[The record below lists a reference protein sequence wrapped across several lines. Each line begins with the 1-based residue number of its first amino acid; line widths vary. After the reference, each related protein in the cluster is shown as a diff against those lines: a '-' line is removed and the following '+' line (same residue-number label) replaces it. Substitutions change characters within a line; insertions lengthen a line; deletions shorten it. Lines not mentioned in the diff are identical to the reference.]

1 MKTKGIIL
9 TMLSSITF
17 GFAFTLGPMTYGLE
31 GSNPVTLTFLRNF
44 LSLPFLLIIIL
55 MLKIDL
61 KVTKKQLKNL
71 IILGFIGNALT
82 TLMLNMAFSYIDVGI
97 VTPIHFTYPIFVT
110 LGCVIF
116 FHEKLSKQKIM
127 ALIIAMSGIG
137 CFFITA
143 LTSASIG
150 SSTLLGLF
158 LAIASGV
165 FYAFY
170 IIFMDKS
177 GLKREPPFKITFYVA
192 ISSTIGM
199 LLYGAI
205 TKQLVLSSLT
215 TKAWTISAIFAFLC
229 TVVALSLLQVGIKNI
244 GASEAAVISTFE
256 PITSVIFGA
265 ILLGEKITLIKI
277 VACIL
282 IFAGVLTLSF
292 AKEKVSSKKDKKS
305 FIKYKESE
313 SL

>member
-1 MKTKGIIL
+1 MKLKGIIL

-44 LSLPFLLIIIL
+44 LSLPFLLVIIL
-55 MLKIDL
+55 LLKIDL
-61 KVTKKQLKNL
+61 RVTKKQLRDL
-71 IILGFIGNALT
+71 IILGFVGNAIT
-82 TLMLNMAFSYIDVGI
+82 TLMLNMAFACIDVGI

-116 FHEKLSKQKIM
+116 FHEKLSKQKVF
-127 ALIIAMSGIG
+127 ALIIDMSGIG

-143 LTSASIG
+143 LNSASFG
-150 SSTLLGLF
+150 KSTLLGLI
-158 LAIASGV
+158 LAVASGM

-177 GLKREPPFKITFYVA
+177 GLKSEPPFKITFYVA
-192 ISSTIGM
+192 IASTVGMFIYGM
-199 LLYGAI
+199 L
-205 TKQLVLSSLT
+205 TKELVLSSLT
-215 TKAWTISAIFAFLC
+215 HKAWGLSAIFAFLC
-229 TVVALSLLQVGIKNI
+229 TVVALSLLQVGIKYI

-265 ILLGEKITLIKI
+265 ILLGEEITLMKI
-277 VACIL
+277 IACSL
-282 IFAGVLTLSF
+282 IFAGVLILSF
-292 AKEKVSSKKDKKS
+292 AKEKSKS
-305 FIKYKESE
+305 NIKIKESVTN
-313 SL
+313 

>member
-1 MKTKGIIL
+1 MKTKGILL

-17 GFAFTLGPMTYGLE
+17 GFAFTLGPMTYGAQ

-44 LSLPFLLIIIL
+44 LSLPFLLVIML
-55 MLKIDL
+55 FLKIDF
-61 KVTKKQLKNL
+61 KITKKQLKNL
-71 IILGFIGNALT
+71 IILGFVGNAIT
-82 TLMLNMAFSYIDVGI
+82 TLMLNMAFAYIDVGI

-116 FHEKLSKQKIM
+116 FHEKLSKQKVL

-137 CFFITA
+137 CFFFAA
-143 LTSASIG
+143 LTSASFG

-158 LAIASGV
+158 LSIASGV

-177 GLKREPPFKITFYVA
+177 GLKSEPPFKITFYVA
-192 ISSTIGM
+192 IASTIGM
-199 LLYGAI
+199 FLYGEV
-205 TKQLVLSSLT
+205 TNQLVLGSLT
-215 TKAWTISAIFAFLC
+215 TKAWYISTIFAFLC
-229 TVVALSLLQVGIKNI
+229 TVVALSLLQVGIKHI

-265 ILLGEKITLIKI
+265 LLLGEQITLIKI

-292 AKEKVSSKKDKKS
+292 AKAEKSTD
-305 FIKYKESE
+305 
-313 SL
+313 

>member
-44 LSLPFLLIIIL
+44 LSLPFLLVIIL
-55 MLKIDL
+55 LLKINL
-61 KVTKKQLKNL
+61 KVTKKQLKDL
-71 IILGFIGNALT
+71 MILGFVGNAIT
-82 TLMLNMAFSYIDVGI
+82 TLMLNMAFAYVDVGI

-116 FHEKLSKQKIM
+116 FHEKLSKQKVL

-143 LTSASIG
+143 LTSASLG
-150 SSTLLGLF
+150 ASTLIGLI
-158 LAIASGV
+158 LAVASGM

-177 GLKREPPFKITFYVA
+177 GLKSEPPFKITFYVA
-192 ISSTIGM
+192 ISSSIGM
-199 LLYGAI
+199 FIYGTI
-205 TKQLVLSSLT
+205 TNQLVFSTLT
-215 TKAWTISAIFAFLC
+215 PKAWGLSAIFAFLC
-229 TVVALSLLQVGIKNI
+229 TVVALSLLQVGIKHI

-265 ILLGEKITLIKI
+265 ILLGEKITLMKI
-277 VACIL
+277 IACTL
-282 IFAGVLTLSF
+282 IFAGVLILSF
-292 AKEKVSSKKDKKS
+292 AKEKVQQTKKV
-305 FIKYKESE
+305 KEPVAN
-313 SL
+313 

>member
-44 LSLPFLLIIIL
+44 LSLPFLLVIIL
-55 MLKIDL
+55 LLKINL
-61 KVTKKQLKNL
+61 KVTKKQLKDL
-71 IILGFIGNALT
+71 MILGFVGNAIT
-82 TLMLNMAFSYIDVGI
+82 TLMLNMAFAYVDVGI

-116 FHEKLSKQKIM
+116 FHEKLSKQKVL

-137 CFFITA
+137 RFFITA
-143 LTSASIG
+143 LTSASLG
-150 SSTLLGLF
+150 ASTLIGLI
-158 LAIASGV
+158 LAVASGM

-177 GLKREPPFKITFYVA
+177 GLKSEPPFKITFYVA
-192 ISSTIGM
+192 ISSSIGM
-199 LLYGAI
+199 FIYGTI
-205 TKQLVLSSLT
+205 TNQLVFSTLT
-215 TKAWTISAIFAFLC
+215 PKAWGLSAIFAFLC
-229 TVVALSLLQVGIKNI
+229 TVVALSLLQVGIKHI

-265 ILLGEKITLIKI
+265 ILLGEKITLMKI
-277 VACIL
+277 IACTL
-282 IFAGVLTLSF
+282 IFAGVLILSF
-292 AKEKVSSKKDKKS
+292 AKEKVQQTKKV
-305 FIKYKESE
+305 KEPVAN
-313 SL
+313 

>member
-44 LSLPFLLIIIL
+44 LSLPFLLVIIL
-55 MLKIDL
+55 PLKINL
-61 KVTKKQLKNL
+61 KVTKKQLKDL
-71 IILGFIGNALT
+71 MILGFVGNAIT
-82 TLMLNMAFSYIDVGI
+82 TLMLNMAFAYVDVGI

-110 LGCVIF
+110 LGCVIY
-116 FHEKLSKQKIM
+116 FHEKLSKQKVL

-143 LTSASIG
+143 LTSASLG
-150 SSTLLGLF
+150 ASTLIGLI
-158 LAIASGV
+158 LAVASGM

-177 GLKREPPFKITFYVA
+177 GLKSEPPFKITFYVA
-192 ISSTIGM
+192 ISSSIGM
-199 LLYGAI
+199 FIYGTI
-205 TKQLVLSSLT
+205 TNELVFSTLT
-215 TKAWTISAIFAFLC
+215 PKAWGLSAIFAFLC
-229 TVVALSLLQVGIKNI
+229 TVVALSLLQVGIKHI

-265 ILLGEKITLIKI
+265 ILLGEKITLMKI
-277 VACIL
+277 IACTL
-282 IFAGVLTLSF
+282 IFAGVLILSF
-292 AKEKVSSKKDKKS
+292 AKEKVQQTKKV
-305 FIKYKESE
+305 KEPVAN
-313 SL
+313 